1 VNDPLESYRSARDDV
16 VACLEA
22 LRELLGAESARRRD
36 GSEDVEALA
45 RTIARLRD
53 GRFVLAVVGEFS
65 SGKSFLLN
73 ALLGK
78 VAFEERPGGK
88 RIAGLLATDI
98 NPSTAT
104 ITELS
109 YSPDETAMAIFAN
122 GREERVPLGRLAR
135 FVAVAEEGK
144 LHDATDADDS
154 GAPVLVRVAV
164 DSAFLQGGFVV
175 ADTPGLASINPAHR
189 RATLSYLPG
198 ADAVLYLI
206 DTQQPF
212 TEGDASFLGI
222 VRRYIESV
230 FIVQTKIDLWRM
242 AEGSRPPTGSG
253 QATEA
258 WQAAAHRIVAQAA
271 KHAPGTP
278 VFPLSA
284 REYAEG
290 LLRRDEALIAQ
301 SRFPEFLSALD
312 ASLVATTGRSRLR
325 RAAGEARRIATR
337 TADVLAFAA
346 DALETPPDELRA
358 RRDAVAPALG
368 AFEAAA
374 DAARTRLNDAGASLA
389 QTTRARGAETRNALA
404 RTLMR
409 AFDTADVARLRDRA
423 KLHIL
428 VDDVL
433 ATAVGRFAADAAE
446 LVAKRLRD
454 EAKSA
459 SASVVAAARDA
470 DRDAVLAPLLD
481 AIAAERL
488 PVTEDAARAFG
499 ADASS
504 GAWSTDLE
512 TGLRSSIVLGALGG
526 PAVGLVDA
534 IARRFAAAP
543 PDSYMKR
550 ELLADLD
557 AGVYPAFDAELEA
570 YVDGIASKVDTIAR
584 ALATR
589 VAALAPR
596 VRAEALGPLDR
607 ALEMHRAGAH
617 DNPGADRAAA
627 ERIAAAAAAR
637 ERAGEARALAT
648 RVETR
653 TEAFA
658 RESRIERAE
667 RANPDVPLDPHAG
680 RERVAPSDHARF
692 DPLTYEHGLR
702 PERWRVPVIGAF
714 KRGKSSLINAIAGSR
729 VLPDE
734 GAELEMHFPVH
745 VRYGEE
751 HRAYALGDD
760 AGWNEIGI
768 GEALDA
774 AARTPVLIETPW
786 TLPRQ
791 LVLVHTP
798 AFDSGLPLAAEIVRA
813 AASAGSEILALFSR
827 QLSDRE
833 LELYGSIAESGK
845 PMTFVH
851 TMADHEDS
859 AERRNVVMLADRYL
873 RERAIVPQRIFT
885 TSTLEYREAVDAS
898 RAPAG
903 WNELIALRSTL
914 ETHAE
919 EHMMRLERGERERAE
934 VERLAKA
941 APPTGAPAAS
951 ERGSFLRRL
960 FGRR

>member
-1 VNDPLESYRSARDDV
+1 LRLKDPLDIYRAARDDV
-16 VACLEA
+16 AACLDDLRALVASEA
-22 LRELLGAESARRRD
+22 ARRHD
-36 GSEDVEALA
+36 GDEDAGALA
-45 RTIARLRD
+45 RTAVRLRE

-78 VAFEERPGGK
+78 VEFEERPGGK
-88 RIAGLLATDI
+88 RITGLLATDI

-109 YSPDETAMAIFAN
+109 YSPEESATAVFSS

-144 LHDATDADDS
+144 LHDATGEEDA

-164 DSAFLQGGFVV
+164 DSAFLQSGFVV

-242 AEGSRPPTGSG
+242 REGDR
-253 QATEA
+253 EA
-258 WQAAAHRIVAQAA
+258 WQAAAQRIVAQAA

-290 LLRRDEALIAQ
+290 LLRHDDALVAQ
-301 SRFPEFLSALD
+301 SRFPQFLSALD

-325 RAAGEARRIATR
+325 RAAAEARRVATR
-337 TADVLAFAA
+337 TADALEFDA
-346 DALETPPDELRA
+346 DALETPPGVLRV
-358 RRDAVAPALG
+358 RRDAVAPALD
-368 AFEAAA
+368 AFDTAAA
-374 DAARTRLNDAGASLA
+374 AAHARLSDAGASLA
-389 QTTRARGAETRNALA
+389 ATTRARGADTRTALA

-409 AFDTADVARLRDRA
+409 TFDTADVARLRDRA

-433 ATAVGRFAADAAE
+433 ATAIGRFAADAAE

-470 DRDAVLAPLLD
+470 DRDGVLAPLLD
-481 AIAAERL
+481 AVAAERL
-488 PVTEDAARAFG
+488 PVTEDAARAFD

-534 IARRFAAAP
+534 IARGFAAAP

-557 AGVYPAFDAELEA
+557 AGIYPAFDAELEA
-570 YVDGIASKVDTIAR
+570 YVGGIASRVETIAG
-584 ALATR
+584 ALAAR

-607 ALEMHRAGAH
+607 ALATHGAAA
-617 DNPGADRAAA
+617 DDPAGADRAAA
-627 ERIAAAAAAR
+627 ERSAAAAAAR
-637 ERAGEARALAT
+637 ERAAEARALAT
-648 RVETR
+648 RIDTRAET
-653 TEAFA
+653 FA
-658 RESRIERAE
+658 RESRTERAE
-667 RANPDVPLDPHAG
+667 RANPEVPLDPHAG
-680 RERVAPSDHARF
+680 RERVAPAEHARF

-702 PERWRVPVIGAF
+702 PERWRVPVVGAF
-714 KRGKSSLINAIAGSR
+714 KRGKSSLINALAGSR

-734 GAELEMHFPVH
+734 GADLELHFPVH
-745 VRYGEE
+745 VRYGEA

-760 AGWNEIGI
+760 AGWNEIGLD
-768 GEALDA
+768 EALDA

-798 AFDSGLPLAAEIVRA
+798 AFDSGYPLAAEIVRA

-833 LELYGSIAESGK
+833 LELYASIAENGK

-873 RERAIVPQRIFT
+873 RERAIAPQRIFT
-885 TSTLEYREAVDAS
+885 TSTLEYREALDAR

-903 WNELIALRSTL
+903 WNELVALRSTL
-914 ETHAE
+914 EAHAE
-919 EHMMRLERGERERAE
+919 EHMARLERGERERAE

-941 APPTGAPAAS
+941 APEPQTPAAS

>member
-1 VNDPLESYRSARDDV
+1 MSTLEPLARYHAARDDV
-16 VACLEA
+16 AAALGELRALVAA
-22 LRELLGAESARRRD
+22 SASWHDAADDDASLG
-36 GSEDVEALA
+36 

-73 ALLGK
+73 ALLEK
-78 VAFEERPGGK
+78 VEFEERSGGK

-109 YSPDETAMAIFAN
+109 YAAEESATAVYPS

-135 FVAVAEEGK
+135 FVAVAEEAK
-144 LHDATDADDS
+144 LHDATDAQDA
-154 GAPVLVRVAV
+154 GAPSLVRVRV
-164 DSAFLQGGFVV
+164 DSAFLRGGFVV

-242 AEGSRPPTGSG
+242 REGER
-253 QATEA
+253 EA
-258 WQAAAHRIVAQAA
+258 WQAAAQRIVAQTAL
-271 KHAPGTP
+271 HAPGTP

-290 LLRRDEALIAQ
+290 LLTGDDTLIAQ
-301 SRFPEFLSALD
+301 SRFREFLGALD

-325 RAAGEARRIATR
+325 RAAAEARRVATR
-337 TADVLAFAA
+337 AA
-346 DALETPPDELRA
+346 DALAFDAGALETPQDALRA
-358 RRDAVAPALG
+358 RRASVAPALDAFDG
-368 AFEAAA
+368 AAGAAQRRLEEAGAALAAA
-374 DAARTRLNDAGASLA
+374 IRAKGE
-389 QTTRARGAETRNALA
+389 TTRAALA
-404 RTLMR
+404 RTLTR
-409 AFDTADVARLRDRA
+409 TFDVADVARLRDRA

-433 ATAVGRFAADAAE
+433 ATAVGRFAADTAE
-446 LVAKRLRD
+446 LVAKRLRED
-454 EAKSA
+454 AKSA
-459 SASVVAAARDA
+459 SASVVTAARETDPEN
-470 DRDAVLAPLLD
+470 VLAPLLD

-504 GAWSTDLE
+504 GAWSFDLE
-512 TGLRSSIVLGALGG
+512 TGLRSTIVLGALSG

-534 IARRFAAAP
+534 IATRFAAAP
-543 PDSYMKR
+543 PGAFMKR
-550 ELLADLD
+550 ELLHELD
-557 AGVYPAFDAELEA
+557 AALYPEFDAELGA
-570 YVDGIASKVDTIAR
+570 YVEGIATRID
-584 ALATR
+584 ALAR
-589 VAALAPR
+589 GLGARLSALGPR
-596 VRAEALGPLDR
+596 VRAEALGPLER
-607 ALEMHRAGAH
+607 ALEAHAGAV
-617 DNPGADRAAA
+617 DRG
-627 ERIAAAAAAR
+627 AAAR
-637 ERAGEARALAT
+637 EARERGASARALAT
-648 RVETR
+648 RIDTRAET
-653 TEAFA
+653 FA

-667 RANPDVPLDPHAG
+667 LADPAVPLDAQAG
-680 RERVAPSDHARF
+680 LERVAPADAARF

-702 PERWRVPVIGAF
+702 PERWRIVVLGAF

-734 GAELEMHFPVH
+734 GADVEMRFPVH
-745 VRYGEE
+745 VRYGPE
-751 HRAYALGDD
+751 HRAYELGDD
-760 AGWNEIGI
+760 AGWNEI
-768 GEALDA
+768 APADVLDA
-774 AARTPVLIETPW
+774 TTRTPVLIETPW
-786 TLPRQ
+786 TLPPQ

-798 AFDSGLPLAAEIVRA
+798 AFDSGFALATEIVRA
-813 AASAGSEILALFSR
+813 AGSAASEILALFSR

-833 LELYGSIAESGK
+833 LDMYAQIARAGK

-851 TMADHEDS
+851 TIADHEDDS
-859 AERRNVVMLADRYL
+859 ERRNVVMLAERYL
-873 RERAIVPQRIFT
+873 REHAIVPQRIFT
-885 TSTLEYREAVDAS
+885 TSTLEYREARDAG

-903 WNELIALRSTL
+903 WNELLALRSTI
-914 ETHAE
+914 EAHAE
-919 EHMMRLERGERERAE
+919 EHMARLARGERERAE
-934 VERLAKA
+934 RERLASRVPTA
-941 APPTGAPAAS
+941 RATPPR
-951 ERGSFLRRL
+951 RGL
-960 FGRR
+960 FGRLFRKG

>member
-1 VNDPLESYRSARDDV
+1 VYDPLERYRGARDDIAGMLDELRDLV
-16 VACLEA
+16 EA
-22 LRELLGAESARRRD
+22 EAARWHD
-36 GSEDVEALA
+36 SGEDAQALA
-45 RTIARLRD
+45 RTVTRLRS

-78 VAFEERPGGK
+78 VEFEERPGGK

-104 ITELS
+104 ITELTYAAEES
-109 YSPDETAMAIFAN
+109 ATAIYAG

-135 FVAVAEEGK
+135 FIAVGEEGK
-144 LHDATDADDS
+144 LHDATDAEDS

-164 DSAFLQGGFVV
+164 DSAFLKTGFVV

-242 AEGSRPPTGSG
+242 RPSTGSDAAAEPG
-253 QATEA
+253 YDEA
-258 WQAAAHRIVAQAA
+258 WQAAAQRILAQTAR
-271 KHAPGTP
+271 HAPGTP

-284 REYAEG
+284 REYAES
-290 LLRRDEALIAQ
+290 LLTGDAALRAQ
-301 SRFPEFLSALD
+301 SRFGEFLGALD

-337 TADVLAFAA
+337 AA
-346 DALETPPDELRA
+346 DALAFDAAALESERDVLERQRA
-358 RRDAVAPALG
+358 SIALPLDAFDG
-368 AFEAAA
+368 AAAAAA
-374 DAARTRLNDAGASLA
+374 DRLREMGEHLAA
-389 QTTRARGAETRNALA
+389 TTRARGEAARAALA
-404 RTLMR
+404 RTLVR
-409 AFDTADVARLRDRA
+409 AFDTADVARLRDRQ

-433 ATAVGRFAADAAE
+433 ATAIGRFAMDAAE
-446 LVAKRLRD
+446 LVARRVRA
-454 EAKSA
+454 EAQAA
-459 SASVVAAARDA
+459 SASVVAAARAA
-470 DRDAVLAPLLD
+470 DHDGILAPLLD
-481 AIAAERL
+481 AVATERL
-488 PVTEDAARAFG
+488 PVTEDAASAFG
-499 ADASS
+499 ADPSS
-504 GAWSTDLE
+504 GAWSSDLE

-543 PDSYMKR
+543 PGGYMKR

-557 AGVYPAFDAELEA
+557 GSIYAAFDAELGA
-570 YVDGIASKVDTIAR
+570 YFDGIGARIDTIAHGLG
-584 ALATR
+584 AR

-596 VRAEALGPLDR
+596 VRAEALGPLER
-607 ALEMHRAGAH
+607 ALAAHAAGS
-617 DNPGADRAAA
+617 DRD
-627 ERIAAAAAAR
+627 AAAR
-637 ERAGEARALAT
+637 LARDRAETARALAT
-648 RVETR
+648 RIETR
-653 TEAFA
+653 AEAFA
-658 RESRIERAE
+658 RESRAERAE
-667 RANPDVPLDPHAG
+667 LADPAVPLDPHAG
-680 RERVAPSDHARF
+680 RERIAPAESARF
-692 DPLTYEHGLR
+692 DPSTYEHGLR
-702 PERWRVPVIGAF
+702 PERWRVPLIGAF
-714 KRGKSSLINAIAGSR
+714 KRGKSSLINALAGGR
-729 VLPDE
+729 VLTDE
-734 GAELEMHFPVH
+734 GADLEMHFPVH
-745 VRYGEE
+745 VRYGPE

-760 AGWNEIGI
+760 AGWNEI
-768 GEALDA
+768 ALDDVRDA

-798 AFDSGLPLAAEIVRA
+798 AFDSGAPLATEIVHA
-813 AASAGSEILALFSR
+813 AAAAGSEILALFSR

-833 LELYGSIAESGK
+833 LELYARIAEAGK
-845 PMTFVH
+845 PLTFVH

-885 TSTLEYREAVDAS
+885 TSTLEYRDALEAG

-914 ETHAE
+914 EAHAE
-919 EHMMRLERGERERAE
+919 EHMARLARSERDRAE
-934 VERLAKA
+934 AERLATA
-941 APPTGAPAAS
+941 AQQSSEQSGN

-960 FGRR
+960 FGGR

>member
-1 VNDPLESYRSARDDV
+1 MYDPLERYRSARDDV
-16 VACLEA
+16 AACLDELRA
-22 LRELLGAESARRRD
+22 LVEGESARRGD
-36 GSEDVEALA
+36 DSDDAAALA
-45 RTIARLRD
+45 RTTARLRD

-78 VAFEERPGGK
+78 VEYEERPGGK

-104 ITELS
+104 ITELT
-109 YSPDETAMAIFAN
+109 YAPDEWATAVYAN
-122 GREERVPLGRLAR
+122 GREERIPLGRLAR
-135 FVAVAEEGK
+135 FIAVGEEGK
-144 LHDATDADDS
+144 LHDATDEEEA
-154 GAPVLVRVAV
+154 GAPVLVRIAV
-164 DSAFLQGGFVV
+164 DSAFLKSGFVV

-242 AEGSRPPTGSG
+242 RQGGRDAQDDAAG
-253 QATEA
+253 EA
-258 WQAAAHRIVAQAA
+258 WQVAAQRIVAQAA

-278 VFPLSA
+278 VYPLSA

-290 LLRRDEALIAQ
+290 LLAHDDALIAQ
-301 SRFPEFLSALD
+301 SRFREFLGALD

-325 RAAGEARRIATR
+325 RAAAEGRRVATR
-337 TADVLAFAA
+337 AA
-346 DALETPPDELRA
+346 DALAFDAEALETAAGVLRA
-358 RRDAVAPALG
+358 RRTAVAPALD
-368 AFEAAA
+368 AFDAAA
-374 DAARTRLNDAGASLA
+374 AAAHARLGATGASLA
-389 QTTRARGAETRNALA
+389 AEIGARGEAMRAALA
-404 RTLMR
+404 RTLAR

-433 ATAVGRFAADAAE
+433 ATAVGRFAGDAAE
-446 LVAKRLRD
+446 LVAKRLRE
-454 EAKSA
+454 EAKGGCA
-459 SASVVAAARDA
+459 AVIAAAREADA
-470 DRDAVLAPLLD
+470 EHVLSALFD

-488 PVTEDAARAFG
+488 PVTEDAALAFG

-543 PDSYMKR
+543 PDAYMKR

-557 AGVYPAFDAELEA
+557 AGIYAAFDADLARYAES
-570 YVDGIASKVDTIAR
+570 IAARVETIAR
-584 ALATR
+584 GLGAR
-589 VAALAPR
+589 VAALVPR
-596 VRAEALGPLDR
+596 ARAEALGPLDR
-607 ALEMHRAGAH
+607 ALAAH
-617 DNPGADRAAA
+617 ADAAVDRGAAA
-627 ERIAAAAAAR
+627 RAAR
-637 ERAGEARALAT
+637 ERAGAARALAT
-648 RVETR
+648 RIETR

-658 RESRIERAE
+658 RESRAERAE
-667 RANPDVPLDPHAG
+667 LADPAVPLDPHAG
-680 RERVAPSDHARF
+680 RERVAHDGTARF
-692 DPLTYEHGLR
+692 DPHTYEHGLR
-702 PERWRVPVIGAF
+702 PERWRIAVLGAF
-714 KRGKSSLINAIAGSR
+714 KRGKSSLINAIAGTR

-734 GAELEMHFPVH
+734 GADVEMHFPVH
-745 VRYGEE
+745 VRYGER

-760 AGWNEIGI
+760 AGWNEIAL

-774 AARTPVLIETPW
+774 AARTPLLIETPW
-786 TLPRQ
+786 ALPRQ

-798 AFDSGLPLAAEIVRA
+798 AFDSGYPLATEIVRA
-813 AASAGSEILALFSR
+813 AAQSASEIVALFSR

-833 LELYGSIAESGK
+833 LALYGEIAQAAK

-851 TMADHEDS
+851 TMADHEDG

-873 RERAIVPQRIFT
+873 REHAIVPQRIFT
-885 TSTLEYREAVDAS
+885 TSTLEYREAVDAG

-903 WNELIALRSTL
+903 WNELVALRSTL
-914 ETHAE
+914 EAHAE
-919 EHMMRLERGERERAE
+919 EHMARLARGDRERAE
-934 VERLAKA
+934 VARLAKSTPA
-941 APPTGAPAAS
+941 VVTPAAS
-951 ERGSFLRRL
+951 ERGSFFKRL
-960 FGRR
+960 FGGR

>member
-1 VNDPLESYRSARDDV
+1 VYDPLERYRSARDDV
-16 VACLEA
+16 ADCLDE
-22 LRELLGAESARRRD
+22 LRELVGAESARWFD
-36 GSEDVEALA
+36 AGDDAEALA
-45 RTIARLRD
+45 RIVARLRG

-78 VAFEERPGGK
+78 VEFEERPGGK

-104 ITELS
+104 ITELT
-109 YSPDETAMAIFAN
+109 YARDESATAVYAS
-122 GREERVPLGRLAR
+122 GREERIPLGRLER
-135 FVAVAEEGK
+135 FIAVGEEGK
-144 LHDATDADDS
+144 LHDATDEDDT
-154 GAPVLVRVAV
+154 GAPVLVRIAV
-164 DSAFLQGGFVV
+164 DSAFLKSGFVV

-242 AEGSRPPTGSG
+242 RPSASSERAGGDAAEG
-253 QATEA
+253 
-258 WQAAAHRIVAQAA
+258 WQTAAQRIVAQAA

-290 LLRRDEALIAQ
+290 LLTHDDGLIAQ
-301 SRFPEFLSALD
+301 SRFREFLGALD

-325 RAAGEARRIATR
+325 RAAAEARRIATR
-337 TADVLAFAA
+337 AADALAFDA
-346 DALETPPDELRA
+346 DALETPADALRA
-358 RRDAVAPALG
+358 RRAAVAPALD
-368 AFEAAA
+368 AFDAAAA
-374 DAARTRLNDAGASLA
+374 DARARLDDAGAGLA
-389 QTTRARGAETRNALA
+389 SETRARGEAMRTALA
-404 RTLMR
+404 RTLAR

-433 ATAVGRFAADAAE
+433 ATAVGRFAGDAAE

-454 EAKSA
+454 EAKRA
-459 SASVVAAARDA
+459 SAAVVAAARDA
-470 DRDAVLAPLLD
+470 DPEQALAPLLD

-499 ADASS
+499 ADAAS

-512 TGLRSSIVLGALGG
+512 TGLRSSVVLGALGG

-543 PDSYMKR
+543 PGAYMKR

-557 AGVYPAFDAELEA
+557 AEIYAAFDAELA
-570 YVDGIASKVDTIAR
+570 RYVDGITARVETIAR
-584 ALATR
+584 GLGAR

-607 ALEMHRAGAH
+607 ALAAHAG
-617 DNPGADRAAA
+617 GTDRAAA
-627 ERIAAAAAAR
+627 ARAAC
-637 ERAGEARALAT
+637 ERADAACERADAARALAT
-648 RVETR
+648 RIETR

-658 RESRIERAE
+658 RESRAERAE
-667 RANPDVPLDPHAG
+667 LADPAVPLDPQAG
-680 RERVAPSDHARF
+680 RERVAPDGAARF
-692 DPLTYEHGLR
+692 DPHTYEHGLR
-702 PERWRVPVIGAF
+702 PERWRVAVLGAF

-734 GAELEMHFPVH
+734 GADVEMHFPVH
-745 VRYGEE
+745 VRYGER

-760 AGWNEIGI
+760 AGWNEIAPAD
-768 GEALDA
+768 ALAA
-774 AARTPVLIETPW
+774 AARTPLLIETPW
-786 TLPRQ
+786 ALPRQ

-798 AFDSGLPLAAEIVRA
+798 AFDSGFPLANEIVRA
-813 AASAGSEILALFSR
+813 AAQAASEIVALFSR

-833 LELYGSIAESGK
+833 LELYGTVAQAAK
-845 PMTFVH
+845 PITFVH

-873 RERAIVPQRIFT
+873 RERAIAPQRIFT
-885 TSTLEYREAVDAS
+885 TSTLEYREALDAG

-903 WNELIALRSTL
+903 WNELVALRSTL
-914 ETHAE
+914 EAHAE
-919 EHMMRLERGERERAE
+919 EHMARLARGERERAQA
-934 VERLAKA
+934 ERLAQSVTPS
-941 APPTGAPAAS
+941 APPPAS
-951 ERGSFLRRL
+951 ERGSILKRL

>member
-1 VNDPLESYRSARDDV
+1 MNDPLVRYRGARDDV
-16 VACLEA
+16 AACLDE
-22 LRELLGAESARRRD
+22 LRELVAGESARRHD
-36 GSEDVEALA
+36 GAEDAQALA

-73 ALLGK
+73 ALLEK
-78 VAFEERPGGK
+78 VEYEQRPAGQ
-88 RIAGLLATDI
+88 RIVGLLATDI

-104 ITELS
+104 ITELA
-109 YSPDETAMAIFAN
+109 YSADESATAVYEN
-122 GREERVPLGRLAR
+122 GREERIPLGRLAR
-135 FVAVAEEGK
+135 FVAVGEEGK
-144 LHDATDADDS
+144 LHDATDAGDS

-242 AEGSRPPTGSG
+242 KEGPSTSSG
-253 QATEA
+253 QAREG
-258 WQAAAHRIVAQAA
+258 WQAAAQRILAQAA
-271 KHAPGTP
+271 LHAPGTP

-290 LLRRDEALIAQ
+290 LLEHDDALIAQ
-301 SRFPEFLSALD
+301 SRFREFLGALD

-325 RAAGEARRIATR
+325 RAAAEARRIATR
-337 TADVLAFAA
+337 AADALAFDAS
-346 DALETPPDELRA
+346 ALETPPDDLRT
-358 RRDAVAPALG
+358 RRDAVAPALD
-368 AFEAAA
+368 AFDRAAA
-374 DAARTRLNDAGASLA
+374 AAQTQLNDAGAALA
-389 QTTRARGAETRNALA
+389 AATRAHGDAMRAALA
-404 RTLMR
+404 RTLLR
-409 AFDTADVARLRDRA
+409 TFDTADVAKLRDRQ

-433 ATAVGRFAADAAE
+433 ASAIGRFAADAGE
-446 LVAKRLRD
+446 LVAKRLRE
-454 EAKSA
+454 EAKRA
-459 SASVVAAARDA
+459 SGAPVEAARDA
-470 DRDAVLAPLLD
+470 DGEHVLTPLLD
-481 AIAAERL
+481 ALAAERL
-488 PVTEDAARAFG
+488 PVTEDAALAFG

-512 TGLRSSIVLGALGG
+512 TGVRSSIVLGALGG

-543 PDSYMKR
+543 PGDYMKR
-550 ELLADLD
+550 ELLADLG
-557 AGVYPAFDAELEA
+557 AGVYAAFDAELEA
-570 YVDGIASKVDTIAR
+570 YVGGIAAR
-584 ALATR
+584 IETLAQSLGTR

-607 ALEMHRAGAH
+607 ALHAH
-617 DNPGADRAAA
+617 EAATDRA
-627 ERIAAAAAAR
+627 AAAAAAR
-637 ERAGEARALAT
+637 ERANAARALAT
-648 RVETR
+648 RIETR
-653 TEAFA
+653 SEAFA
-658 RESRIERAE
+658 RESRAERAE
-667 RANPDVPLDPHAG
+667 LADPAIPLDPEAG
-680 RERVAPSDHARF
+680 RARVEPASRF
-692 DPLTYEHGLR
+692 DPITYEHGLR
-702 PERWRVPVIGAF
+702 PERWRIAVLGAF
-714 KRGKSSLINAIAGSR
+714 KRGKSSLINAIAGTR
-729 VLPDE
+729 VLADE
-734 GAELEMHFPVH
+734 GGDVELHFPVH
-745 VRYGEE
+745 VRYGPE

-760 AGWNEIGI
+760 AGWNPI
-768 GEALDA
+768 ALDETLEA
-774 AARTPVLIETPW
+774 AARTPLLIETPW
-786 TLPRQ
+786 TLPRE

-798 AFDSGLPLAAEIVRA
+798 AFDSGFPLANEIVRA
-813 AASAGSEILALFSR
+813 AAASASEIVALFSR

-833 LELYGSIAESGK
+833 LELYGGVAQDGK

-851 TMADHEDS
+851 TMADHEDA

-885 TSTLEYREAVDAS
+885 TSTLEYREALDLG

-903 WNELIALRSTL
+903 WNELLALRSTL
-914 ETHAE
+914 EAHAE
-919 EHMMRLERGERERAE
+919 EHMMRLARGERERAE
-934 VERLAKA
+934 RDRLASA
-941 APPTGAPAAS
+941 VPPPSDAPKSS

-960 FGRR
+960 FGGR

>member
-1 VNDPLESYRSARDDV
+1 LIDRSANDPLATYRGARDDV
-16 VACLEA
+16 AARLDD
-22 LRELLGAESARRRD
+22 LRELVEAESARWHDAADDAR
-36 GSEDVEALA
+36 ALA
-45 RTIARLRD
+45 RTTGRLRD
-53 GRFVLAVVGEFS
+53 GRFILAVVGEFS

-78 VAFEERPGGK
+78 VEFELRPGGK
-88 RIAGLLATDI
+88 RIAGLLATDV

-109 YSPDETAMAIFAN
+109 YASDESATAVYAS

-135 FVAVAEEGK
+135 FIAVGEEGK
-144 LHDATDADDS
+144 LHDATDADDA

-242 AEGSRPPTGSG
+242 KDP
-253 QATEA
+253 QAEA
-258 WQAAAHRIVAQAA
+258 WQAAAQRIVAQTAL
-271 KHAPGTP
+271 HAPGTP

-290 LLRRDEALIAQ
+290 LLEHDDALIAQ
-301 SRFPEFLSALD
+301 SRFREFLAALD

-325 RAAGEARRIATR
+325 RAAAEARRVATR
-337 TADVLAFAA
+337 AA
-346 DALETPPDELRA
+346 DALAFDANALEMPPEDLRA
-358 RRDAVAPALG
+358 RRDAAAPALD
-368 AFEAAA
+368 AFDAAA
-374 DAARTRLNDAGASLA
+374 AAAQTRLSDAGANLA
-389 QTTRARGAETRNALA
+389 AATRERGEQARTALA

-409 AFDTADVARLRDRA
+409 TFDTADVARLRDRA

-433 ATAVGRFAADAAE
+433 ATAIGRFAADAAE

-454 EAKSA
+454 EAKGA
-459 SASVVAAARDA
+459 SAGPVEAAREA
-470 DRDAVLAPLLD
+470 DGELVLAPLLD
-481 AIAAERL
+481 AVAAERL

-543 PDSYMKR
+543 PGSYMKR
-550 ELLADLD
+550 ELLADLG
-557 AGVYPAFDAELEA
+557 AGIYPAFDAELEA
-570 YVDGIASKVDTIAR
+570 YVAGIAARVETIAR
-584 ALATR
+584 SLGAQ

-607 ALEMHRAGAH
+607 ALQAH
-617 DNPGADRAAA
+617 QTGADRD
-627 ERIAAAAAAR
+627 AAAR
-637 ERAGEARALAT
+637 AARDRAGVARALAT
-648 RVETR
+648 RIETR

-658 RESRIERAE
+658 RESRVERAE
-667 RANPDVPLDPHAG
+667 LADPTVPLDPEAG
-680 RERVAPSDHARF
+680 RARVEPASRF

-702 PERWRVPVIGAF
+702 PERWRIAVLGAF

-729 VLPDE
+729 VLADE
-734 GAELEMHFPVH
+734 GGDAELHFPVH
-745 VRYGEE
+745 VRYGPE
-751 HRAYALGDD
+751 HRAYALGED
-760 AGWNEIGI
+760 AGWNAIELDAAI
-768 GEALDA
+768 DA

-786 TLPRQ
+786 TLPRE

-798 AFDSGLPLAAEIVRA
+798 AFDSGFPLANEIVRA
-813 AASAGSEILALFSR
+813 AASAASEILALFSR

-833 LELYGSIAESGK
+833 LELYGSVADGAK

-851 TMADHEDS
+851 TMADHEDA

-885 TSTLEYREAVDAS
+885 TSTLEYREALDAG

-903 WNELIALRSTL
+903 WNELLALRATL
-914 ETHAE
+914 EAHAE
-919 EHMMRLERGERERAE
+919 EHMARLARGERERAE
-934 VERLAKA
+934 RDRLARS
-941 APPTGAPAAS
+941 APKSEPPEAS

>member
-1 VNDPLESYRSARDDV
+1 MNEPLERYRGARDDV
-16 VACLEA
+16 AECLDELRDIVAA
-22 LRELLGAESARRRD
+22 DAVRRHGAA
-36 GSEDVEALA
+36 EDAEALA
-45 RTIARLRD
+45 RTTARLRG

-78 VAFEERPGGK
+78 VEFEARPGGQ
-88 RIAGLLATDI
+88 RITGLLATDI

-104 ITELS
+104 ITELA
-109 YSPDETAMAIFAN
+109 YAADESATALYAN
-122 GREERVPLGRLAR
+122 GREERIPLGRLAR
-135 FVAVAEEGK
+135 FVAIGEEGK
-144 LHDATDADDS
+144 LHDATDEQDA

-164 DSAFLQGGFVV
+164 DSAFLESGFVV

-242 AEGSRPPTGSG
+242 HPSTGAGQAEGERG
-253 QATEA
+253 EA
-258 WQAAAHRIVAQAA
+258 WQAAAQRIVAQAA

-278 VFPLSA
+278 VYPLSA

-290 LLRRDEALIAQ
+290 LLTGDETLLAQ
-301 SRFPEFLSALD
+301 SRFREFLAALD

-325 RAAGEARRIATR
+325 RAAAEARRVATR
-337 TADVLAFAA
+337 AADALSFDA
-346 DALETPPDELRA
+346 DALETPPGTLRA
-358 RRDAVAPALG
+358 RRAAAAPALA
-368 AFEAAA
+368 AFDAAA
-374 DAARTRLNDAGASLA
+374 SAAHARLDEVGASLA
-389 QTTRARGAETRNALA
+389 AATRAHGESTRAALA
-404 RTLMR
+404 RTLLR

-433 ATAVGRFAADAAE
+433 ATAIGRFASDASE

-454 EAKSA
+454 EVQGAA
-459 SASVVAAARDA
+459 GTVVAAARDA
-470 DRDAVLAPLLD
+470 DRDGVLAPLLD
-481 AIAAERL
+481 AVAAERL

-499 ADASS
+499 ADAAS

-526 PAVGLVDA
+526 PAVALVDA

-543 PDSYMKR
+543 PGAYMKR

-557 AGVYPAFDAELEA
+557 AGIYPAFDAELAA
-570 YVDGIASKVDTIAR
+570 YVDAIAVHVETIAR
-584 ALATR
+584 GLGAR

-607 ALEMHRAGAH
+607 AL
-617 DNPGADRAAA
+617 AAQLDDDA
-627 ERIAAAAAAR
+627 RAAAAR
-637 ERAGEARALAT
+637 AAGDRAGELRSLAT
-648 RVETR
+648 RIETR

-658 RESRIERAE
+658 RESRAERAE
-667 RANPDVPLDPHAG
+667 LADPAVPLDPHAG
-680 RERVAPSDHARF
+680 RERVAPGDTARF

-702 PERWRVPVIGAF
+702 PERWRIAVLGAF
-714 KRGKSSLINAIAGSR
+714 KRGKSSLINAIAGAR

-734 GAELEMHFPVH
+734 GADVEMHFPVH
-745 VRYGEE
+745 VRYGPE

-760 AGWNEIGI
+760 AGWNAI
-768 GEALDA
+768 ALDA
-774 AARTPVLIETPW
+774 ALGAATRTPVLIETPW

-798 AFDSGLPLAAEIVRA
+798 AFDSGFPLATEIVRS
-813 AASAGSEILALFSR
+813 AASAASEIVALFSR

-833 LELYGSIAESGK
+833 LELYGRITQNGK

-851 TMADHEDS
+851 TMADHEDA

-885 TSTLEYREAVDAS
+885 TSTVEYRAALDAG

-903 WNELIALRSTL
+903 WNELVALRSTI
-914 ETHAE
+914 EAHAE
-919 EHMMRLERGERERAE
+919 EHMARLARAERERAE
-934 VERLAKA
+934 VERLAQS
-941 APPTGAPAAS
+941 PQPATPGAS
-951 ERGSFLRRL
+951 ERGSLLGRL
-960 FGRR
+960 FRRR

>member
-1 VNDPLESYRSARDDV
+1 MTDPLAIYRSARDDV
-16 VACLEA
+16 AACLDE
-22 LRELLGAESARRRD
+22 LRELVGAESHRRHD
-36 GSEDVEALA
+36 EAEDEAALA
-45 RTIARLRD
+45 RTVARLRD

-73 ALLGK
+73 ALLEK
-78 VAFEERPGGK
+78 VEFEDRPGGR

-104 ITELS
+104 ITELA
-109 YSPDETAMAIFAN
+109 YSADESATAVFAN

-135 FVAVAEEGK
+135 FVAVGEEGK
-144 LHDATDADDS
+144 LHDATDAEES

-164 DSAFLQGGFVV
+164 DSAFLKGGFVV

-222 VRRYIESV
+222 IRRYIESV

-242 AEGSRPPTGSG
+242 KDPV
-253 QATEA
+253 TEA
-258 WQAAAHRIVAQAA
+258 WQAAAQRIVAQAA
-271 KHAPGTP
+271 LHAPGTP

-290 LLRRDEALIAQ
+290 LLRDDEELIAQ
-301 SRFPEFLSALD
+301 SRFREFLAALD

-325 RAAGEARRIATR
+325 RAAAEARRVATR
-337 TADVLAFAA
+337 AA
-346 DALETPPDELRA
+346 DALEFDAVALETSADEVRA
-358 RRDAVAPALG
+358 RREQVAPALD
-368 AFEAAA
+368 AFDAAA
-374 DAARTRLNDAGASLA
+374 AAAQTRLNEAGANLA
-389 QTTRARGAETRNALA
+389 AATNGRGAETRAALS
-404 RTLMR
+404 RTLAR
-409 AFDTADVARLRDRA
+409 AFDTADVARLRDRP

-433 ATAVGRFAADAAE
+433 ATAIGRFAGDAAE
-446 LVAKRLRD
+446 LIAKRLRED
-454 EAKSA
+454 AKSA
-459 SASVVAAARDA
+459 SASLVDAAREA
-470 DRDAVLAPLLD
+470 DRAHVLAPLLD

-488 PVTEDAARAFG
+488 PVTEDAARAFD
-499 ADASS
+499 ADPSS

-543 PDSYMKR
+543 PGTYMKR
-550 ELLADLD
+550 ELLADLG
-557 AGVYPAFDAELEA
+557 AEIYPAFDTELAVYVGRIAERVEE
-570 YVDGIASKVDTIAR
+570 IAR
-584 ALATR
+584 TLGARA
-589 VAALAPR
+589 AALAPR
-596 VRAEALGPLDR
+596 VRAEALGPLER
-607 ALEMHRAGAH
+607 ALQAYES
-617 DNPGADRAAA
+617 GADRTAAA
-627 ERIAAAAAAR
+627 RNAR
-637 ERAGEARALAT
+637 ERAAGARALAT
-648 RVETR
+648 RIETR

-658 RESRIERAE
+658 RESRVERAE
-667 RANPDVPLDPHAG
+667 RADPAVPLDPAAG
-680 RERVAPSDHARF
+680 RERVAPAATARF

-702 PERWRVPVIGAF
+702 PERWRIAVLGAF

-729 VLPDE
+729 VLADE
-734 GAELEMHFPVH
+734 GADLEMHFPVH
-745 VRYGEE
+745 VRYGPD

-760 AGWNEIGI
+760 AGWNPIELDETL
-768 GEALDA
+768 EATT
-774 AARTPVLIETPW
+774 RTPVLIETPW
-786 TLPRQ
+786 TLPRE

-798 AFDSGLPLAAEIVRA
+798 AFDSGFPLATEIVRA
-813 AASAGSEILALFSR
+813 AASSASEILALFSR

-833 LELYGSIAESGK
+833 LELFGSIVQDAK

-885 TSTLEYREAVDAS
+885 TSTLEYREALDAG

-903 WNELIALRSTL
+903 WNELLALRSTL
-914 ETHAE
+914 EAHAE
-919 EHMMRLERGERERAE
+919 EHMARLARGERERAE
-934 VERLAKA
+934 RERLGQA
-941 APPTGAPAAS
+941 ARRPAEAVPS
-951 ERGSFLRRL
+951 ERGSFIRRL
-960 FGRR
+960 FGGR

>member
-1 VNDPLESYRSARDDV
+1 VNDPLERYRSARDE
-16 VACLEA
+16 VAARLDELRA
-22 LRELLGAESARRRD
+22 LVAESAEWHD
-36 GSEDVEALA
+36 AGDDKLALERA
-45 RTIARLRD
+45 VGRLRD

-73 ALLGK
+73 ALLEK
-78 VAFEERPGGK
+78 VEFEERSGGK
-88 RIAGLLATDI
+88 RITGLLATDI

-104 ITELS
+104 ITELAYAQEES
-109 YSPDETAMAIFAN
+109 ATAIFPN
-122 GREERVPLGRLAR
+122 GREERIPLGRLAR
-135 FVAVAEEGK
+135 FVAVGEEGK
-144 LHDATDADDS
+144 LHDATDADDAT
-154 GAPVLVRVAV
+154 APSLVRVAV
-164 DSAFLQGGFVV
+164 SSRFLQGGFVV

-242 AEGSRPPTGSG
+242 KEGER
-253 QATEA
+253 EA
-258 WQAAAHRIVAQAA
+258 WQSAAQRIVAQAA
-271 KHAPGTP
+271 VHAPGTP

-290 LLRRDEALIAQ
+290 LLTHDDALIAQ
-301 SRFPEFLSALD
+301 SRFREFLGALD

-325 RAAGEARRIATR
+325 RAAAEARRVATR
-337 TADVLAFAA
+337 AA
-346 DALETPPDELRA
+346 DALTFDAAALEGAPGALRVQ
-358 RRDAVAPALG
+358 REAVVPALD
-368 AFEAAA
+368 AFAKASNAAQS
-374 DAARTRLNDAGASLA
+374 RLADAGAVLA
-389 QTTRARGAETRNALA
+389 TTTRARGAEARNALS

-409 AFDTADVARLRDRA
+409 TFDTADVARLRDRA

-454 EAKSA
+454 DARGA
-459 SASVVAAARDA
+459 SASVVAAARAA
-470 DRDAVLAPLLD
+470 DGDGVLAPLLD
-481 AIAAERL
+481 AIASERL

-534 IARRFAAAP
+534 IAKRFAAATG
-543 PDSYMKR
+543 DAYMKR

-557 AGVYPAFDAELEA
+557 AGIYRAFDAELEA
-570 YVDGIASKVDTIAR
+570 YVDGIAARVETIAR
-584 ALATR
+584 GLGERIGALG
-589 VAALAPR
+589 PR
-596 VRAEALGPLDR
+596 VRAEALGPLER
-607 ALEMHRAGAH
+607 ALDTHLT
-617 DNPGADRAAA
+617 GADRSAAA
-627 ERIAAAAAAR
+627 HRAR
-637 ERAGEARALAT
+637 ERAEAARRIAT
-648 RVETR
+648 RIETR

-667 RANPDVPLDPHAG
+667 LADPTVPLDQEAG
-680 RERVAPSDHARF
+680 RERVAPSETARF

-702 PERWRVPVIGAF
+702 PERWRIAVLGAF

-734 GAELEMHFPVH
+734 GGDVEMRFPVH

-760 AGWNEIGI
+760 AGWNPIGLD
-768 GEALDA
+768 EALDA
-774 AARTPVLIETPW
+774 ASHTPVLIETPW
-786 TLPRQ
+786 TLPRE
-791 LVLVHTP
+791 LVLVHAP
-798 AFDSGLPLAAEIVRA
+798 AFDSGFPLANDIVRS
-813 AASAGSEILALFSR
+813 AASAASEILALFSR

-833 LELYGSIAESGK
+833 LELYGRVAENGK

-851 TMADHEDS
+851 TMGDHEDA

-885 TSTLEYREAVDAS
+885 TSTLEYREAVEAA

-903 WNELIALRSTL
+903 WNELVALRSTL
-914 ETHAE
+914 EAHAE
-919 EHMMRLERGERERAE
+919 EHMARLARGERERGE
-934 VERLAKA
+934 LERLAKPV
-941 APPTGAPAAS
+941 APSETPS
-951 ERGSFLRRL
+951 ERRSFLGRL
-960 FGRR
+960 FGRGKARP

>member
-1 VNDPLESYRSARDDV
+1 VNDPLERYRSARDDV
-16 VACLEA
+16 AACLDE
-22 LRELLGAESARRRD
+22 LRELVGADSARRHD
-36 GSEDVEALA
+36 EAEDAEALA
-45 RTIARLRD
+45 RTTARLRD

-78 VAFEERPGGK
+78 VEFEERPGGK
-88 RIAGLLATDI
+88 RITGLLATDI

-104 ITELS
+104 ITELT
-109 YSPDETAMAIFAN
+109 YARDESAAAVYAN
-122 GREERVPLGRLAR
+122 GREERIPLGRLAR
-135 FVAVAEEGK
+135 FIAVGEEGK
-144 LHDATDADDS
+144 LHDATDDEDA
-154 GAPVLVRVAV
+154 GAPVLVRIAV
-164 DSAFLQGGFVV
+164 DSSFLKSGFVV

-242 AEGSRPPTGSG
+242 REGDREG
-253 QATEA
+253 
-258 WQAAAHRIVAQAA
+258 WQVAAQRIVAQAA

-290 LLRRDEALIAQ
+290 LLNHDDPLIAQ
-301 SRFPEFLSALD
+301 SRFREFLGALD

-325 RAAGEARRIATR
+325 RAAAEARRVATR
-337 TADVLAFAA
+337 AA
-346 DALETPPDELRA
+346 DALAFEADALEMPLDALRA
-358 RRDAVAPALG
+358 RRAAVAPPLD
-368 AFEAAA
+368 AF
-374 DAARTRLNDAGASLA
+374 DAASGAAHARLGEAGAGLA
-389 QTTRARGAETRNALA
+389 SDVRAQGDATRTALA
-404 RTLMR
+404 RTLAR

-433 ATAVGRFAADAAE
+433 ATAVGRFAGDAAE

-454 EAKSA
+454 EAKAA
-459 SASVVAAARDA
+459 SAAVVAAARDA
-470 DRDAVLAPLLD
+470 DREHALAPLLD
-481 AIAAERL
+481 AVAAERL

-504 GAWSTDLE
+504 GAWSTDIE

-543 PDSYMKR
+543 PGTYMKR
-550 ELLADLD
+550 ELLADLE
-557 AGVYPAFDAELEA
+557 AGIYAAFDAELA
-570 YVDGIASKVDTIAR
+570 SYVDGITARIETIAR
-584 ALATR
+584 GLAAR

-607 ALEMHRAGAH
+607 ALAAH
-617 DNPGADRAAA
+617 ADATDRAAA
-627 ERIAAAAAAR
+627 AR
-637 ERAGEARALAT
+637 SACERADAARALAT
-648 RVETR
+648 RIETH

-658 RESRIERAE
+658 RASRAE
-667 RANPDVPLDPHAG
+667 RAELADPAVPLDPHAG
-680 RERVAPSDHARF
+680 RERVAPDGAARF
-692 DPLTYEHGLR
+692 DPQTYEHGLR
-702 PERWRVPVIGAF
+702 PERWRIAVLGAF

-734 GAELEMHFPVH
+734 GADVEMHFPVH
-745 VRYGEE
+745 VRYGER

-760 AGWNEIGI
+760 AGWNEIALD
-768 GEALDA
+768 EALGA
-774 AARTPVLIETPW
+774 ATRTPVLIETPW
-786 TLPRQ
+786 TLPPQ
-791 LVLVHTP
+791 LVLVHAP
-798 AFDSGLPLAAEIVRA
+798 AFDSGFPLANEIVRA
-813 AASAGSEILALFSR
+813 AAQSASEIVALFSR

-833 LELYGSIAESGK
+833 LALYGTIAQAAK
-845 PMTFVH
+845 PLTFVH
-851 TMADHEDS
+851 TMADHEDA

-885 TSTLEYREAVDAS
+885 TSTLEYREALDAG

-903 WNELIALRSTL
+903 WNELVALRSTL
-914 ETHAE
+914 EAHAE
-919 EHMMRLERGERERAE
+919 EHMARLARGERERAE
-934 VERLAKA
+934 VERLAKP
-941 APPTGAPAAS
+941 APPIATPAAS
-951 ERGSFLRRL
+951 ERGSLLKRL

>member
-1 VNDPLESYRSARDDV
+1 VNDPLEKYRGARDDV
-16 VACLEA
+16 AACLDE
-22 LRELLGAESARRRD
+22 LRELVAADAAQRYGGAEDA
-36 GSEDVEALA
+36 EALA
-45 RTIARLRD
+45 RTTARLRD

-78 VAFEERPGGK
+78 VEFEERSGGK
-88 RIAGLLATDI
+88 RIVGLLATDI

-104 ITELS
+104 ITELA
-109 YSPDETAMAIFAN
+109 YSADESAVAVYAS

-135 FVAVAEEGK
+135 FVAVGEEGK
-144 LHDATDADDS
+144 IHDATDEEDA

-164 DSAFLQGGFVV
+164 DSAFLKGGFVV

-230 FIVQTKIDLWRM
+230 FIVQTKIDLWRIRDSGTGG
-242 AEGSRPPTGSG
+242 ADGSG
-253 QATEA
+253 PATEA
-258 WQAAAHRIVAQAA
+258 WQAAAQRIVAQAA

-290 LLRRDEALIAQ
+290 LLRHDDALIAQ
-301 SRFPEFLSALD
+301 SRFREFLGALD

-325 RAAGEARRIATR
+325 RAAAEARRIATR
-337 TADVLAFAA
+337 AA
-346 DALETPPDELRA
+346 DALAFDAGALETPADALRA
-358 RRDAVAPALG
+358 RRDAVAPALD
-368 AFEAAA
+368 AFDAAA
-374 DAARTRLNDAGASLA
+374 AAASARLSETGASLGA
-389 QTTRARGAETRNALA
+389 SLRARGAEMRGALA

-409 AFDTADVARLRDRA
+409 AFDVADVARLRDRP

-433 ATAVGRFAADAAE
+433 AAAVGRFAADAAE
-446 LVAKRLRD
+446 TVAKRLRD
-454 EAKSA
+454 DAKSA
-459 SASVVAAARDA
+459 AASVVVAAREA
-470 DRDAVLAPLLD
+470 DRAGVLAPLLD
-481 AIAAERL
+481 AVEAERL
-488 PVTEDAARAFG
+488 PITESAAAAFG

-534 IARRFAAAP
+534 IARRFAAVP
-543 PDSYMKR
+543 PGAYMKR
-550 ELLADLD
+550 EMLADLD

-570 YVDGIASKVDTIAR
+570 YVGGIAARVETIAR
-584 ALATR
+584 GLGARA
-589 VAALAPR
+589 AALAPR

-607 ALEMHRAGAH
+607 ALAAH
-617 DNPGADRAAA
+617 AAGADRTAAA
-627 ERIAAAAAAR
+627 RTAR
-637 ERAGEARALAT
+637 ERAEAARALAT
-648 RVETR
+648 RIETR

-658 RESRIERAE
+658 RESRSERAE
-667 RANPDVPLDPHAG
+667 LADPAIPLDPQAG
-680 RERVAPSDHARF
+680 REQVAPEEHARF
-692 DPLTYEHGLR
+692 DPRTYEHGLR

-734 GAELEMHFPVH
+734 GADTEMVFPVH
-745 VRYGEE
+745 VRYGEQ

-760 AGWNEIGI
+760 AGWNAIPLD
-768 GEALDA
+768 EAMSA

-786 TLPRQ
+786 PLPRE

-798 AFDSGLPLAAEIVRA
+798 AFDSGVPLAAEIVAA

-833 LELYGSIAESGK
+833 LEMYARIGESGK

-859 AERRNVVMLADRYL
+859 SERRNVVMLADRYL
-873 RERAIVPQRIFT
+873 RERAIAPQRIFT
-885 TSTLEYREAVDAS
+885 TSTLEYRQAVDAG

-903 WNELIALRSTL
+903 WNELIALRATL
-914 ETHAE
+914 EAHAE
-919 EHMMRLERGERERAE
+919 EHMARLARGERERAE
-934 VERLAKA
+934 AERLAQA
-941 APPTGAPAAS
+941 VPRIEATRPS
-951 ERGSFLRRL
+951 ERTSFLKRL
-960 FGRR
+960 FRR

>member
-1 VNDPLESYRSARDDV
+1 VVGTAARWHDADEDAAALERTARR
-16 VACLEA
+16 
-22 LRELLGAESARRRD
+22 LRE
-36 GSEDVEALA
+36 
-45 RTIARLRD
+45 

-73 ALLGK
+73 ALLGR
-78 VAFEERPGGK
+78 VEFEERAGGR
-88 RIAGLLATDI
+88 RIVGLLATDI

-109 YSPDETAMAIFAN
+109 YASDERATAVYAD
-122 GREERVPLGRLAR
+122 GREERVPLGRLDR
-135 FVAVAEEGK
+135 FVAVGEEGK
-144 LHDATDADDS
+144 LHDATDAEDAS
-154 GAPVLVRVAV
+154 APVLVRVGV
-164 DSAFLQGGFVV
+164 DSPFLRVGFVV

-242 AEGSRPPTGSG
+242 KEGER
-253 QATEA
+253 EA
-258 WQAAAHRIVAQAA
+258 WQAAAQRIVAQATL
-271 KHAPGTP
+271 HAPGTP

-290 LLRRDEALIAQ
+290 LLTGDETLLAQ
-301 SRFPEFLSALD
+301 SRFREFFDALD

-325 RAAGEARRIATR
+325 RAAAEARRIATR
-337 TADVLAFAA
+337 AA
-346 DALETPPDELRA
+346 DALAFDAEALEAPGEALRT
-358 RRDAVAPALG
+358 RRAAIAPALD
-368 AFEAAA
+368 ALDAAAA
-374 DAARTRLNDAGASLA
+374 DAQAQLAATGTAVADALRA
-389 QTTRARGAETRNALA
+389 QGEAMRAALV
-404 RTLMR
+404 RTLLR
-409 AFDTADVARLRDRA
+409 ALDTADVARLRDRA

-433 ATAVGRFAADAAE
+433 ASAIGRFAADAAE

-454 EAKSA
+454 GVRTA
-459 SASVVAAARDA
+459 SGAVVDAARGA
-470 DRDAVLAPLLD
+470 DPAGALGPLLD
-481 AIAAERL
+481 ALAAERL

-499 ADASS
+499 ADPAS

-543 PDSYMKR
+543 PGAYMKR
-550 ELLADLD
+550 ELSADLD
-557 AGVYPAFDAELEA
+557 ASIYPAFDAELA
-570 YVDGIASKVDTIAR
+570 GYVDGIA
-584 ALATR
+584 TR
-589 VAALAPR
+589 VAAVGDGLGARLGRLAPR
-596 VRAEALGPLDR
+596 VRDEALGPLDR
-607 ALEMHRAGAH
+607 ALAAHAAG
-617 DNPGADRAAA
+617 DDRP
-627 ERIAAAAAAR
+627 AAAR
-637 ERAGEARALAT
+637 AAREGAVAARALAT

-653 TEAFA
+653 TESFA

-667 RANPDVPLDPHAG
+667 RADPAIPLDPAAG
-680 RERVAPSDHARF
+680 RERAATATSARF

-702 PERWRVPVIGAF
+702 PERWRVAVLGAF
-714 KRGKSSLINAIAGSR
+714 KRGKSSLINAFAGER

-734 GAELEMHFPVH
+734 GGEIEMRFPVH
-745 VRYGEE
+745 VRYGPR
-751 HRAYALGDD
+751 HRVYALGDD
-760 AGWNEIGI
+760 AGWNPIPLDSAL
-768 GEALDA
+768 EAA
-774 AARTPVLIETPW
+774 TRTPLLVETPW
-786 TLPRQ
+786 TLPPQ

-798 AFDSGLPLAAEIVRA
+798 AFDSGNPLAGEIVRA
-813 AASAGSEILALFSR
+813 ASSAASEIVALFSR

-833 LELYGSIAESGK
+833 LELYARIAEGGK

-851 TMADHEDS
+851 TMADHEDA
-859 AERRNVVMLADRYL
+859 AERRNVVMLAERYL

-885 TSTLEYREAVDAS
+885 VSTQDYREALAAG

-903 WNELIALRSTL
+903 WNELLALRETL
-914 ETHAE
+914 QAHAE
-919 EHMMRLERGERERAE
+919 EHMARLARAERERAE
-934 VERLAKA
+934 RERLASA
-941 APPTGAPAAS
+941 APPAEAPGRA
-951 ERGSFLRRL
+951 SFLGRF

>member
-1 VNDPLESYRSARDDV
+1 MNDPLESYRSARDDV
-16 VACLEA
+16 AACLDD
-22 LRELLGAESARRRD
+22 LRDLIGAESARRHD
-36 GSEDVEALA
+36 GSDDAEALA

-78 VAFEERPGGK
+78 VEFEEQRGGK

-104 ITELS
+104 ITELA
-109 YSPDETAMAIFAN
+109 YSAEESAAAVFAN
-122 GREERVPLGRLAR
+122 GREERIPLGRLAR

-144 LHDATDADDS
+144 LHDATDEDDAS
-154 GAPVLVRVAV
+154 APVLVRVAV
-164 DSAFLQGGFVV
+164 DSEFLKGGFVV

-242 AEGSRPPTGSG
+242 REGDRG
-253 QATEA
+253 EA
-258 WQAAAHRIVAQAA
+258 WHVAAQRIIAQAG

-290 LLRRDEALIAQ
+290 LLRHDDGLIAQ

-325 RAAGEARRIATR
+325 RAAAEARRIATR
-337 TADVLAFAA
+337 AA
-346 DALETPPDELRA
+346 DALAFDAAALEMPPAELAA
-358 RRDAVAPALG
+358 RRDAVAPALD
-368 AFEAAA
+368 AFDAAA
-374 DAARTRLNDAGASLA
+374 AAAHAHLNDAGASLA
-389 QTTRARGAETRNALA
+389 ATTRARGADTRTALA
-404 RTLMR
+404 RTLLR
-409 AFDTADVARLRDRA
+409 TFDTADVARLRDRA
-423 KLHIL
+423 KLHII

-433 ATAVGRFAADAAE
+433 ATAIGRFAADAAE

-454 EAKSA
+454 EAKAA
-459 SASVVAAARDA
+459 SESVVRAARDA
-470 DRDAVLAPLLD
+470 DRAAVLAALLD

-543 PDSYMKR
+543 TDAYMKR

-557 AGVYPAFDAELEA
+557 AGIYPAFDAELEA
-570 YVDGIASKVDTIAR
+570 YVEGIAARVETIAQ
-584 ALATR
+584 ALGTR
-589 VAALAPR
+589 VSALAPR
-596 VRAEALGPLDR
+596 ARAEALGPLDR
-607 ALEMHRAGAH
+607 ALEAHRTG
-617 DNPGADRAAA
+617 GDRTAAA
-627 ERIAAAAAAR
+627 HAAR
-637 ERAGEARALAT
+637 ERADSARALAT
-648 RVETR
+648 RIETR

-667 RANPDVPLDPHAG
+667 RADPGVPLDPHAG
-680 RERVAPSDHARF
+680 RERVAPADDARF

-714 KRGKSSLINAIAGSR
+714 KRGKSSLINAIAGSH
-729 VLPDE
+729 VLADE
-734 GAELEMHFPVH
+734 GADLEMHFPVH
-745 VRYGEE
+745 VRYGEQ

-760 AGWNEIGI
+760 AGWNEIALD
-768 GEALDA
+768 EALDA

-786 TLPRQ
+786 TLPRE

-798 AFDSGLPLAAEIVRA
+798 AFDSGFPLAAEIVRS

-885 TSTLEYREAVDAS
+885 TSTLEYREAVGAR

-903 WNELIALRSTL
+903 WNELVALRSTL
-914 ETHAE
+914 EAHAE
-919 EHMMRLERGERERAE
+919 EHMARLERGERERAE

-941 APPTGAPAAS
+941 GARSETPAGS